1 MGKSVNDLVL
11 DAAHDYVISNGNK
24 QVACSAEPTTYAE
37 ATSTYMLAE
46 VALASGDY
54 TKAAGAGT
62 PAGRKCTVAAKNG
75 VTITNSGTATHIAI
89 VDTVNSALL
98 RVTTC
103 TSLSL
108 TAGQTVN
115 FGSWSFDIDGPT

>member
-11 DAAHDYVISNGNK
+11 DASHDYMITNGDK

-37 ATSTYMLAE
+37 ANATYMLAN
-46 VALASGDY
+46 VALVGGDY

-62 PAGRKCTVAAKNG
+62 PAGRKCTVAAKSG
-75 VTITNSGTATHIAI
+75 VTISNSGTATHVAI
-89 VDTVNSALL
+89 IDTVNSALL

-103 TSLSL
+103 TSLAL

-115 FGSWSFDIDGPT
+115 FGSWAFDIDGPT